1 MKGIDISNWQGNNI
15 DFVAVKNSGVEV
27 CIIKATESNYFTNQ
41 YFDSHTQGA
50 LNAGLK
56 VGFYH
61 FFRGSG
67 IAEADYFVNA
77 ISKYKDKM
85 AVKPVIDVEVAC
97 NDINNQVVAFIS
109 RVKEKLGIDC
119 MIYSGAYFAG
129 DNLTDRRLLAYP
141 IWIAHYGVSS
151 PSLRGIWGQG
161 TLAGHQYSE
170 SGSIAGIYDNAVDL
184 NNFNDSCLIAK
195 VEKEFD
201 YKGADK
207 MFSENWYLNRYKD
220 VADAVKKGTY
230 KNAYDHYKQ
239 RGKIDKPNRLPL
251 PPIPV
256 GYCEG
261 DYLDLNTDV
270 ADAVK
275 KGTFTS
281 GVDHYMQFGFAEN
294 RKINKNESLEA
305 IKKRIAD
312 LEVTM
317 QKIKELVK

>member
-1 MKGIDISNWQGNNI
+1 MFGIDIASYQGNNI
-15 DFVAVKNSGVEV
+15 NFAAVKNAGVEI
-27 CIIKATESNYFTNQ
+27 CIIKATESTNFINRYFQNQ
-41 YFDSHTQGA
+41 ADGS
-50 LNAGLK
+50 LNAGIK
-56 VGFYH
+56 TGFYH
-61 FFRGSG
+61 FFRGQG
-67 IAEADYFVNA
+67 IAEADFFCSVIA
-77 ISKYKDKM
+77 PYKDRM
-85 AVKPVIDVEVAC
+85 TVRPVIDVEAEVP
-97 NDINNQVVAFIS
+97 DINNQVLAFIG

-141 IWIAHYGVSS
+141 IWIAHYGVSN

-195 VEKEFD
+195 VEKEID

-256 GYCEG
+256 SYCEG
-261 DYLDLNTDV
+261 DYLALNTDV